1 MSGLAGN
8 IFKIALD
15 LGEFQVGLTRK
26 TFGYKFIWHFKTQTK
41 VNKQGFFQSENL
53 KVLSEF

>member
-15 LGEFQVGLTRK
+15 LGEFQVTRK
-26 TFGYKFIWHFKTQTK
+26 TFGYKFIWHFKLQTK
-41 VNKQGFFQSENL
+41 VSKQGFFQSENL